1 MNNAAF
7 IAGDWGTSRLRLYLC
22 TASGEVLDEM
32 EGPGAAQAKG
42 NFPAIFTSLVASW
55 RHSRELPALLC
66 GMAGSSIGWQSVAAI
81 HCPASP
87 HVIAQ
92 SVVRI
97 AEHNVCIVPGLSCRN
112 VLNAPD
118 FMRGEETQLLGALQL
133 QASLRQGKHLLCLPG
148 THTKWVMLSEGKVEH
163 FMTAPAGEL
172 FALLCRHSVLVSDN
186 PSSTTPSSTMN
197 TAFMQGVDA
206 IINMPHASVLARV
219 FECRSR
225 RLSGEL
231 GAADAPSFLSGLLI
245 ATDIK
250 DALTLFPA
258 QHDGHVVLI
267 GAAALCE
274 LYTGALSAMKRS
286 AITLSGDE
294 TVRAGLVRVFQE
306 QCSQEVS

>member
-1 MNNAAF
+1 
-7 IAGDWGTSRLRLYLC
+7 
-22 TASGEVLDEM
+22 
-32 EGPGAAQAKG
+32 
-42 NFPAIFTSLVASW
+42 
-55 RHSRELPALLC
+55 
-66 GMAGSSIGWQSVAAI
+66 MAGSSIGWQSVAAI

-97 AEHNVCIVPGLSCRN
+97 AEHNVYIVPGLSCRN

-133 QASLRQGKHLLCLPG
+133 HASLRQGRHLLCLPG

-163 FMTAPAGEL
+163 FMTVPAGEV
-172 FALLCRHSVLVSDN
+172 FALLCKHSVLVSDD
-186 PSSTTPSSTMN
+186 PSSMALPSTMN

-206 IINMPHASVLARV
+206 IINVPHASVLARV

-231 GAADAPSFLSGLLI
+231 TAADAPSFLSGLLI

-250 DALTLFPA
+250 DALTLCPA
-258 QHDGHVVLI
+258 QHDDHVVLV
-267 GAAALCE
+267 GTDSLCA
-274 LYTGALSAMKRS
+274 LYTRALSAMNRS
-286 AITLSGDE
+286 AITLSGDA
-294 TVRAGLVRVFQE
+294 TVRAGLACIFQE